1 MHKRWLIFCLV
12 LFTAAICSAQTPFA
26 STIERTITR
35 QTLTLPALS
44 QRINQTAYKQ
54 IAGIFRPSPLTQLQ
68 RPLAGFTPEMRRQ
81 VFQVQSGPVARS
93 SASAFALE
101 IDGRV
106 WGVTAGHVMNNIR
119 ISPHMVVQNGWGKIL
134 SAPIAQYYAANVKG
148 SDVAI
153 FEIPQELKP
162 YISVLKPAEQTPLA
176 QTVTQSPCFVK
187 GNPLYLPAEDIL
199 FAGPHRILLRDQA
212 HREMTGYCGSPVL
225 ADNKVIGVHVGAYSS
240 QDMQLAA
247 WNKLL
252 GNISAKMPPP
262 VHIATPIE
270 QVVLLA
276 RDFTKELGEEAGV
289 LLKVLGHPVVVLD
302 PQDQLFSVQQL
313 RDGFLKETIH
323 IHPFTHFDRLE
334 EFFDLQ
340 EGDILRITI
349 ISPKTLAQSQA
360 IKIYNVDV
368 STGQVTKNL

>member
-1 MHKRWLIFCLV
+1 
-12 LFTAAICSAQTPFA
+12 
-26 STIERTITR
+26 
-35 QTLTLPALS
+35 
-44 QRINQTAYKQ
+44 
-54 IAGIFRPSPLTQLQ
+54 
-68 RPLAGFTPEMRRQ
+68 
-81 VFQVQSGPVARS
+81 
-93 SASAFALE
+93 
-101 IDGRV
+101 
-106 WGVTAGHVMNNIR
+106 
-119 ISPHMVVQNGWGKIL
+119 
-134 SAPIAQYYAANVKG
+134 
-148 SDVAI
+148 
-153 FEIPQELKP
+153 
-162 YISVLKPAEQTPLA
+162 
-176 QTVTQSPCFVK
+176 
-187 GNPLYLPAEDIL
+187 
-199 FAGPHRILLRDQA
+199 
-212 HREMTGYCGSPVL
+212 
-225 ADNKVIGVHVGAYSS
+225 
-240 QDMQLAA
+240 
-247 WNKLL
+247 
-252 GNISAKMPPP
+252 MPPP

-340 EGDILRITI
+340 EEDILRITI